1 MALAGSDKKL
11 GQDMYTMAR
20 AAMGPAPNPEADVQL
35 KKLCSAFS
43 TAIINHLLLVGQVA
57 VGQITIGSP
66 STQVTSTPGK
76 FM

>member
-43 TAIINHLLLVGQVA
+43 AAIINHLLLVGQVA
-57 VGQITIGSP
+57 AGIPTAGSP
-66 STQVTSTPGK
+66 AAQATILPGK